1 VGEGPWGGGG
11 WGPAGGGGGGGPG
24 GGGGGGGR
32 VEVETCEDGFVVFQQ
47 EVREGKD
54 TAAVE
59 EGEVVGREEDV
70 VV

>member
-1 VGEGPWGGGG
+1 MFAEEGAGWGRDRGGGG
-11 WGPAGGGGGGGPG
+11 V
-24 GGGGGGGR
+24 GGR